1 MIDPIEKEID
11 GKVFIIS
18 KFPAVAGREI
28 VSQYPLS
35 ALPGK
40 AGGDYKLNETIMLK
54 LMSYVAVPVAGSNP
68 IKLSNQT
75 LIDNHVTSWE
85 TLAKIEM
92 AMMEYNC
99 SFFQDG
105 RISGFLKDTAQNIPA
120 WISKTLTALS
130 VQSSQADKQP
140 SSN

>member
-1 MIDPIEKEID
+1 MIEPIEKDID
-11 GKVFIIS
+11 GKTYILT

-28 VSQYPLS
+28 IALYPMS
-35 ALPGK
+35 GLPK
-40 AGGDYKLNETIMLK
+40 IGDYKVNEETMLK
-54 LMSYVAVPVAGSNP
+54 LMKYVHVKLQNGQSLALGSRD
-68 IKLSNQT
+68 

-105 RISGFLKDTAQNIPA
+105 RLSTFLNDTAQKIPA
-120 WISKTLTALS
+120 WISKILTAFS
-130 VQSSQADKQP
+130 AQSSQADKP
-140 SSN
+140 PLTS